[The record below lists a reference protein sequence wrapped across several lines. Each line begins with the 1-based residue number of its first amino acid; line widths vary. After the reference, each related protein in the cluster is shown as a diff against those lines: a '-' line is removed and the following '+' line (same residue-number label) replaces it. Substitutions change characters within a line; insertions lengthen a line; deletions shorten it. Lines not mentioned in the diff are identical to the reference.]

1 MTPDEL
7 DRIEFELS
15 ITLPELYRRAVDPYP
30 IPALARNTDWMF
42 WDDAEALIALNR
54 RMREGKRFRDPW
66 PARFYA
72 LGEDAGGCS
81 EPLDLLTEVPGS
93 SARGSRGSRL
103 ARTTRRRPSAA
114 RTASACRLVRSRRT
128 PARTA
133 AAGPARRGPST
144 PSPRSRGRIRVP

>member
-93 SARGSRGSRL
+93 SARGSRERLDGDRRLHEPLRL
-103 ARTTRRRPSAA
+103 ADWSARGARQREQQRQDQREEVHRRHHPGPGAESG
-114 RTASACRLVRSRRT
+114 CRDLV
-128 PARTA
+128 
-133 AAGPARRGPST
+133 
-144 PSPRSRGRIRVP
+144 